1 MFHSLKLTKKK
12 TMLYHNLVP
21 DNEATW
27 FWRWSKPL
35 LVYLTLCDFGK
46 LTTLTEMDVTM
57 KSMTNRPY
65 KMAPLLECQLS
76 DMHVLGWIVSWIV
89 NQFKSGG
96 GDRKVSQYLLEVEST
111 DAN

>member
-1 MFHSLKLTKKK
+1 
-12 TMLYHNLVP
+12 MLYHNLVP